1 MAEETNSS
9 DHTSASTSSQM
20 YRQLQERNA
29 RQRRAREEKMQRL
42 VELNAHRG
50 PQPFRHP
57 SR

>member
-1 MAEETNSS
+1 
-9 DHTSASTSSQM
+9 M